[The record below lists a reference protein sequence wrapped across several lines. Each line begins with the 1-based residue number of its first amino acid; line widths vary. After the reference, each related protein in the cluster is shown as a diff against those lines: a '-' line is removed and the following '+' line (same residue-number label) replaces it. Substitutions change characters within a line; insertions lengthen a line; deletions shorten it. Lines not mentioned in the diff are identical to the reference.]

1 MDDKPPGILGGVF
14 KPPTTK
20 STQQNIRK
28 RALMASTLNAHSAFD
43 QIPEDVQTSA
53 GELSLNNP
61 TEQQQAA
68 RSSRH
73 SIEQRS
79 WRDYWDSKQQV
90 EIPGRCAAWRASA
103 GAEQQ

>member
-1 MDDKPPGILGGVF
+1 MDEKPPGILGGVF
-14 KPPTTK
+14 KPPTMK

-28 RALMASTLNAHSAFD
+28 RALMASTLNAHSSFD
-43 QIPEDVQTSA
+43 QIPEDVQA
-53 GELSLNNP
+53 GTVELSLDNP

-68 RSSRH
+68 RNSRR

-90 EIPGRCAAWRASA
+90 DIAGR
-103 GAEQQ
+103 